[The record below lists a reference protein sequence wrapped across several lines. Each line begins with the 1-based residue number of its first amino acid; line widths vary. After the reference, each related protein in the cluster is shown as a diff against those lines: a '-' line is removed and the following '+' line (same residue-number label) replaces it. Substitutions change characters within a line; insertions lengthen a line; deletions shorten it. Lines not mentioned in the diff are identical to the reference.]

1 MNLNPRLSKDGMR
14 KSISF
19 IHNVPIN
26 FTLAYTCAAKLKL
39 QKYPASPQMNVS
51 NVASKIKLE

>member
-1 MNLNPRLSKDGMR
+1 M
-14 KSISF
+14 
-19 IHNVPIN
+19 PIN

-51 NVASKIKLE
+51 NITSKLKFE